1 MDQAKV
7 EVTSNNW
14 EDRRKND
21 HTNKQ
26 HLTLLTKECV
36 CEVVLGVDG
45 GGKESA
51 VCAGVCA
58 VTG

>member
-1 MDQAKV
+1 M
-7 EVTSNNW
+7 TSNNW
-14 EDRRKND
+14 EDGRKND
-21 HTNKQ
+21 HSNKQ
-26 HLTLLTKECV
+26 HLTLLTKKLVCV
-36 CEVVLGVDG
+36 CEVVQGVDG